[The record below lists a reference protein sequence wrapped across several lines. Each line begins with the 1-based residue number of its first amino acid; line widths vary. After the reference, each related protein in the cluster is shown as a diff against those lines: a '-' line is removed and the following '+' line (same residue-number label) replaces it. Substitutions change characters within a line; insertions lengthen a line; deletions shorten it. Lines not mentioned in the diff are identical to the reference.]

1 MRVVQHATSEESMTR
16 RRLPI
21 VLSALFAALLMSTPA
36 AAGNWAT
43 ATMDPVPEPAAGLQT
58 ILGFEILQHGET
70 PISWVTATFVATN
83 LETGAQVQ
91 FPMRASGD
99 TGRYITEV
107 TFPAAG
113 SWSWYV
119 MVGELGSD
127 QEGAGG
133 TLTVLEPMDAAMQ
146 RLTDL
151 GAGLKEPLTLVS
163 AFARWL
169 EAAGRSAGAG

>member
-1 MRVVQHATSEESMTR
+1 MTR

-21 VLSALFAALLMSTPA
+21 ASAALFATLLLATPA
-36 AAGNWAT
+36 VAGGWAT
-43 ATMDPVPEPAAGLQT
+43 ATMDPVPAPAAGLQMT
-58 ILGFEILQHGET
+58 VGFEIRQHGVT

-83 LETGAQVQ
+83 LETGQQVQ
-91 FPMRASGD
+91 FPMRAFGE
-99 TGRYITEV
+99 TGRYVTDV
-107 TFPAAG
+107 TFPDAG

-119 MVGELGSD
+119 ILGELGSD

-151 GAGLKEPLTLVS
+151 GGRLDEPLSLAS
-163 AFARWL
+163 AVARWL